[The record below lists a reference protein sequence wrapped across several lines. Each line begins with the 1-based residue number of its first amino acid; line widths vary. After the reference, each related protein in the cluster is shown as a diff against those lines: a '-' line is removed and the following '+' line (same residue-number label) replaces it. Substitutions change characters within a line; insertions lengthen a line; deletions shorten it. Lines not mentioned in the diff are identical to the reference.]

1 MATVFRSQSG
11 ATLVEL
17 IIAIVILGIAL
28 VPLTMTLSFSA
39 SHSADSMIE
48 VKVIELGQAYIEE
61 ILSKRYDDNT
71 VQGGAPACSLAGLPC
86 GAIGAESGESRA
98 LFDDVDDYHDVDD
111 QPPLDSLGSPRS
123 GYDRFRVEIEVSYAS
138 AAEVAAYGLDSAA
151 DAKKILIRVHPPSGA
166 AITFDVYR
174 SNF

>member
-11 ATLVEL
+11 VTLVEL
-17 IIAIVILGIAL
+17 VVTIVILGIAI

-61 ILSKRYDDNT
+61 ILSKRYDENSA
-71 VQGGAPACSLAGLPC
+71 QGGAPPCSSSGVACGT
-86 GAIGAESGESRA
+86 IGAESGETRP
-98 LFDDVDDYHDVDD
+98 LFDDVDDYHGVDD
-111 QPPLDSLGSPRS
+111 QPPLDSLGSARL
-123 GYDRFRVEIEVSYAS
+123 GYDRFRVEVEVSYSDAS
-138 AAEVAAYGLDSAA
+138 EVAAYGLDSTV
-151 DAKKILIRVHPPSGA
+151 DAKKILVRVHPPVGTA
-166 AITFDVYR
+166 VTFDVYR

>member
-1 MATVFRSQSG
+1 MAIVFRLQSG

-17 IIAIVILGIAL
+17 VIAIVILGIAI

-61 ILSKRYDDNT
+61 IVSKRYDDNT
-71 VQGGAPACSLAGLPC
+71 AQGGSPPCSASGVPC
-86 GAIGAESGESRA
+86 GTIGAEAGETRA
-98 LFDDVDDYHDVDD
+98 LFDDVDDYHGVDD
-111 QPPLDSLGSPRS
+111 SPPLDSLGSARL
-123 GYDRFRVEIEVSYAS
+123 GYDRFRVEVEVSYADAS
-138 AAEVAAYGLDSAA
+138 EVTAYGLDSTA
-151 DAKKILIRVHPPSGA
+151 DAKKILVRVHPPVGTPV
-166 AITFDVYR
+166 TFDVYR